1 MNDSRA
7 SNRRQFLR
15 GIGAAGAATVA
26 ASAFSDQPLL
36 GAAVARAQEN
46 PTQSGSDRHEQA
58 FEIRKAAA
66 LEERRIAV
74 PEQRANGDEQA
85 YPNKIA
91 NFSKGLPHDEIGEVD
106 LAAYATLTDAL
117 SSGDPGAFEQITLGA
132 PLDERRK
139 LINPQAGLAFD
150 LEGTDSH
157 QLAIPPAPAFRSAE
171 EAAEIVE
178 NYWMALLRDVNFT
191 DYDSNP
197 MARAA
202 ALELSNL
209 SDFRGPRD
217 SSGQVTTGTL
227 FRGPTTA
234 DLAGPYLS
242 QFMSLPVAFGSQSVS
257 SRQQTYVPGLDY
269 MTDFPEW
276 LTVQRGYARGSN
288 RFDSTRRYI
297 RNGRDLSAF
306 VHIDALFQAYF
317 CAFLILA
324 QIRAPLNRGNPY
336 SDSATQE
343 GFGTFGIPHAQTLS
357 TEVCSRALRAVW
369 FQKWFVHRRLRP

>member
-1 MNDSRA
+1 RAQALRLTKARASPKGVPTMNDSRA

-117 SSGDPGAFEQITLGA
+117 SSGDPGAFDQIPLGA

-242 QFMSLPVAFGSQSVS
+242 QFMSLPV
-257 SRQQTYVPGLDY
+257 
-269 MTDFPEW
+269 
-276 LTVQRGYARGSN
+276 
-288 RFDSTRRYI
+288 
-297 RNGRDLSAF
+297 
-306 VHIDALFQAYF
+306 
-317 CAFLILA
+317 
-324 QIRAPLNRGNPY
+324 
-336 SDSATQE
+336 
-343 GFGTFGIPHAQTLS
+343 
-357 TEVCSRALRAVW
+357 
-369 FQKWFVHRRLRP
+369 